1 MSSQAGLLNKVEMMG
16 RGCQAQCE
24 NRALCVPGPEVTP
37 WVSCQLPPLSSLS
50 APRALLGTHALL
62 SPVCYHPPSPAGCCV
77 V

>member
-37 WVSCQLPPLSSLS
+37 WVSCELPPEHSL
-50 APRALLGTHALL
+50 AHM
-62 SPVCYHPPSPAGCCV
+62 PS
-77 V
+77 